1 MNLSESVGFFELD
14 SHSQNNLTLENYFEL
29 ALSEPLQIF
38 LICLYSLT
46 ALLAFGGNITA
57 IWVLM
62 AGKRSSKELRIF
74 LVNLAASDITM
85 ALFSIPFTYTS
96 YMLNRWIF
104 HPLFCPFVQFM
115 TLCSVIVSV
124 YTLTAIGI
132 DRYCAIMNPFSSTNW
147 TKARGKLTVGLIWF
161 LALSLSSVQIIH
173 SKAVPEYF
181 GNETFYIC
189 REIWPSPLAE
199 RTYTVAIFLIT
210 FILPMIILVY
220 TYTCIAWKMLNHIS
234 PGNANAARDEAQLE
248 AKMKV
253 IKMLAVVVILF
264 AVCWLPLHIFNIL
277 YWFEVPIFDPGS
289 DTGFYLHNGLFF
301 LCHWL
306 AMANSFLNP
315 IIYCF
320 MSDNFRNDLEVLVQ
334 SCYCFNSKR
343 LQSCR
348 SHGFRPISGENSI
361 GSSFKTTTIVL
372 RTTSIKVNNSTN
384 VQSSSKEIVTNSNER
399 KTDQVEMDIE
409 QD

>member
-1 MNLSESVGFFELD
+1 MNLNNTDIELD
-14 SHSQNNLTLENYFEL
+14 QHNSSFLSDNYDDS
-29 ALSEPLQIF
+29 ALGEPFQIF
-38 LICLYSLT
+38 LICLYSVT
-46 ALLAFGGNITA
+46 ALLAFAGNITA

-104 HPLFCPFVQFM
+104 HPSFCPFVQFM

-161 LALSLSSVQIIH
+161 LALTASSTQLIH
-173 SKAVPEYF
+173 GKAVEEF
-181 GNETFYIC
+181 SGNETIYIC
-189 REIWPSPLAE
+189 REVWPSPVAE
-199 RTYTVAIFLIT
+199 RTYTMIIFVIT
-210 FILPMIILVY
+210 FVLPMIILVY
-220 TYTCIAWKMLNHIS
+220 TYTCIAWKMLNHTS

-264 AVCWLPLHIFNIL
+264 ALCWLPLQLFNIL
-277 YWFEVPIFDPGS
+277 YWFEIYIFDP
-289 DTGFYLHNGLFF
+289 DTQIGIYLHNGLFF

-320 MSDNFRNDLEVLVQ
+320 MSDNFR
-334 SCYCFNSKR
+334 
-343 LQSCR
+343 
-348 SHGFRPISGENSI
+348 
-361 GSSFKTTTIVL
+361 
-372 RTTSIKVNNSTN
+372 
-384 VQSSSKEIVTNSNER
+384 VTMVKLIHFAER
-399 KTDQVEMDIE
+399 KHDSTIINTRLF
-409 QD
+409 